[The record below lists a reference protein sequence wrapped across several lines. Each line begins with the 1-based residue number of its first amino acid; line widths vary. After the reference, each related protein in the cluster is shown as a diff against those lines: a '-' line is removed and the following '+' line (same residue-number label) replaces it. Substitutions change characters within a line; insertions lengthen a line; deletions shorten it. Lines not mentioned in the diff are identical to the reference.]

1 MDDNCAPDDLRA
13 SDDLG
18 VRCDGR
24 ARFHP
29 LIAAVAVAWIGL
41 AGSVTSVA
49 AQAATVEVTI
59 ENVKST
65 DGSLLIAV
73 YDNAD
78 DYRKKAVKE
87 LKIPAVTPA
96 ATLSLADLAPGDC
109 AITLFHDRN
118 GNGKIDS
125 NLFGIPTE
133 PYGFSG
139 NPKNLMSPAT
149 WEQSRFSVTNNGARL
164 PIRLSD

>member
-1 MDDNCAPDDLRA
+1 MHDSSAPFQKLT
-13 SDDLG
+13 
-18 VRCDGR
+18 
-24 ARFHP
+24 
-29 LIAAVAVAWIGL
+29 VAW
-41 AGSVTSVA
+41 VA
-49 AQAATVEVTI
+49 AWFGATAALAQAATVEVTI

-65 DGSLLIAV
+65 EGPLLIAV
-73 YDNAD
+73 YDKGD
-78 DYRKKAVKE
+78 DYRKKAIRE
-87 LKIPAVTPA
+87 LKVAAVTPA
-96 ATLSLADLAPGDC
+96 TTLSLADLPPGDY

-149 WEQSRFSVTNNGARL
+149 WEQSRFSVASDTL
-164 PIRLSD
+164 KVPIRLND

>member
-1 MDDNCAPDDLRA
+1 MHDNCAPDDRSA
-13 SDDLG
+13 P
-18 VRCDGR
+18 
-24 ARFHP
+24 FHP

-41 AGSVTSVA
+41 AGSVTSAA

-78 DYRKKAVKE
+78 EYQRNGGFKGLEKAVKE

-96 ATLSLADLAPGDC
+96 ATLSLADLAPGDY

-149 WEQSRFSVTNNGARL
+149 WEQSRFSVTNNGAQL